1 MKKQEL
7 IQINSQI
14 LKLAMQQD
22 DLNSVLGSM
31 LSTAECLSNRYGIKK
46 QDSYFEAYNLFGSG
60 NRKNENDL
68 KLQLKI
74 QTKIFR
80 NNYKYML
87 NEKGKYPFPK
97 NFGEEKIKKIVQIW
111 KQNSRPENLIYYDNI
126 INVLD
131 KNFSINYPGENRNT
145 NGIEPNFILDVF
157 PAIMNKVDQERDI
170 TRNNVIQTGVYDN
183 NLILNGQNNM
193 TYPEQNLPLKSK
205 NDYQN
210 LINDINNIFKLV
222 ECFLYSNTKNIRKP
236 INLLYGNNEEYEK
249 LLFMP
254 NFCAFLNNKLNEFEI
269 YYKEC
274 CQKNDLSDDP
284 NISEYENTVL
294 KWNSNY
300 KGYFYINKLYTIIK
314 IRHEGK

>member
-1 MKKQEL
+1 MTKQEL

-74 QTKIFR
+74 QTKVFR

-97 NFGEEKIKKIVQIW
+97 NFGEEKIRKIVNIW
-111 KQNSRPENLIYYDNI
+111 KQNSKPQNLIYYDNI

-131 KNFSINYPGENRNT
+131 KNFSINYPGEKRNT

-205 NDYQN
+205 KDYEN
-210 LINDINNIFKLV
+210 FINYINYIFHLV
-222 ECFLYSNTKNIRKP
+222 ECFLYSNTKNTSNP
-236 INLLYGNNEEYEK
+236 IKLKYGNTKDYEK
-249 LLFMP
+249 LLYMP
-254 NFCAFLNNKLNEFEI
+254 NFCAFLNNKLNEFDI

-274 CQKNDLSDDP
+274 CQKKDLSDDP
-284 NISEYENTVL
+284 IISEYEDTVL
-294 KWNSNY
+294 NWNSNF
-300 KGYFYINKLYTIIK
+300 KGYFYINKLYTIIQ
-314 IRHEGK
+314 IRHKG